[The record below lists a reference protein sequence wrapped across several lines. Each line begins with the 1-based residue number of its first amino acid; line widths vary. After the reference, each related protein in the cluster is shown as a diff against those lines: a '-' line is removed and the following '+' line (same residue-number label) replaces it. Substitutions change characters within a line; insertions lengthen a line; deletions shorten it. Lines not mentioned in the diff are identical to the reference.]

1 MSASY
6 GSFSWNYP
14 CGAITS
20 HFWSKN
26 KELLEMDSFLPSH
39 TYLGSWQ
46 TISFE
51 KKILGTLGDALTD

>member
-1 MSASY
+1 MEVSREIILV
-6 GSFSWNYP
+6 GPQLFIF
-14 CGAITS
+14 G
-20 HFWSKN
+20 SKN
-26 KELLEMDSFLPSH
+26 GKLMEMESFLPSH